1 MHIVKIRRVG
11 NSNVISLPKEL
22 ERSGF
27 TAGTSVVVEE
37 NSSGEVVITPASHVS
52 QEFRAAIRKV
62 VAEDREA
69 LNMLAAYDRGDAT
82 HEEPNLPRSSS
93 PVGKR

>member
-27 TAGTSVVVEE
+27 TVGTSVVVEE
-37 NSSGEVVITPASHVS
+37 NSSGEVVITPTSQVS
-52 QEFRAAIRKV
+52 REFRAAIGQV

-69 LNMLAAYDRGDAT
+69 LNMLAAYDRGEAI
-82 HEEPNLPRSSS
+82 HA
-93 PVGKR
+93 

>member
-27 TAGTSVVVEE
+27 TVGTSVVVEE
-37 NSSGEVVITPASHVS
+37 NSSGEVVITPASQVS
-52 QEFRAAIRKV
+52 QEFRA
-62 VAEDREA
+62 VARRVIAENREA
-69 LNMLAAYDRGDAT
+69 FDMLATYDRGETVPID
-82 HEEPNLPRSSS
+82 LKSD
-93 PVGKR
+93 KD

>member
-11 NSNVISLPKEL
+11 NSNVISLPKDL

-37 NSSGEVVITPASHVS
+37 NSSGEVVITSASQVS
-52 QEFRAAIRKV
+52 REFRAAIRQV

-69 LNMLAAYDRGDAT
+69 LNMLAAYDRGEAIHAQ
-82 HEEPNLPRSSS
+82 HETT
-93 PVGKR
+93 KD